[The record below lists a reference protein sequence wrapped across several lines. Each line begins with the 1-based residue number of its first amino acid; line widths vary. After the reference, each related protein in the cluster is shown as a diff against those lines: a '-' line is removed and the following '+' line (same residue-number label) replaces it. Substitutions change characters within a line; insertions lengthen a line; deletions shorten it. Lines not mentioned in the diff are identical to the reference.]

1 MLGGDYTLGYLKQH
15 DYGNA
20 LRTLAKSYYF
30 FWTYRPLNSPV
41 VKESDRVLFAD
52 EEAKF
57 GDVRPSAPQSDD
69 ASAVESYKAR
79 LIVPEPD
86 RFILTAPGKGLLP
99 AILSIPQLALMKA
112 LGIGSDRLLT
122 AQFHQQYDFAF
133 TFCRLAQ
140 ILAGIVSVIL
150 VFKILE
156 RYVNLERAYLGT
168 LIFAIFPV
176 TIKYFPNIHHDLIL
190 VPFFVLA
197 VYLYVTN
204 RYVAAGVAYGLAL
217 ASKNVAI
224 ILVPVLGVDLLIRL
238 FQVLNKSGPAGAFV
252 FARARMF
259 GLAIMGAVAFV
270 TLLPFANPVSYAEEI
285 LTPVI
290 ARPLDPR
297 GENVSQWSLKS
308 IVGND
313 ASHELTLSGQVKF
326 AQNFLYFHD
335 MGFMFFVIALCLAF
349 QRRMNDITRISVLV
363 MLFYLAV
370 SPIFG
375 LALEYRTLFVVP
387 FFAMA
392 AAELLEVRQL
402 KWLVAATGVLAVLY
416 VSNPAETDHIHASQ
430 IQDRQPT
437 PP

>member
-1 MLGGDYTLGYLKQH
+1 MNYQTSSGFSISDKRGKRVWLTAICGLYLVLAGIFSTTTLDVDEFTFLREPYEMLGGDYTLGYLKQH

-57 GDVRPSAPQSDD
+57 GYVRPSAPQSDD

-79 LIVPEPD
+79 LIVPEPEEFYTD
-86 RFILTAPGKGLLP
+86 GAGKGLLP

-176 TIKYFPNIHHDLIL
+176 TIKYFPNIHHNFRFSFPSCSCRVSL
-190 VPFFVLA
+190 
-197 VYLYVTN
+197 
-204 RYVAAGVAYGLAL
+204 RYKPLCRCRRSLRTGAGVEECCDEFLC
-217 ASKNVAI
+217 
-224 ILVPVLGVDLLIRL
+224 RC
-238 FQVLNKSGPAGAFV
+238 SG
-252 FARARMF
+252 
-259 GLAIMGAVAFV
+259 
-270 TLLPFANPVSYAEEI
+270 
-285 LTPVI
+285 
-290 ARPLDPR
+290 
-297 GENVSQWSLKS
+297 S
-308 IVGND
+308 I
-313 ASHELTLSGQVKF
+313 F
-326 AQNFLYFHD
+326 
-335 MGFMFFVIALCLAF
+335 
-349 QRRMNDITRISVLV
+349 
-363 MLFYLAV
+363 
-370 SPIFG
+370 
-375 LALEYRTLFVVP
+375 
-387 FFAMA
+387 
-392 AAELLEVRQL
+392 
-402 KWLVAATGVLAVLY
+402 
-416 VSNPAETDHIHASQ
+416 
-430 IQDRQPT
+430 
-437 PP
+437 